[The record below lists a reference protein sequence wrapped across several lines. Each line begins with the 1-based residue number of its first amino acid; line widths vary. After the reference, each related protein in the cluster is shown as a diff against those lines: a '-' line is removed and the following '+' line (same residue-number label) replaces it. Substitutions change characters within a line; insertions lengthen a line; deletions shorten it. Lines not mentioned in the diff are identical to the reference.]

1 MVNTRSSQNKRVASA
16 SGNAKPVG
24 PKKAKIEP
32 KPRSGPKPTPKA
44 VRFSSVTDTK
54 MKTSKHQSRIDSP
67 RGRRDSQRSRR
78 SPSPRRDFSPFPF
91 VQSPYG
97 YGHGHGYLPFAMPSP
112 YYPNPFGFGGVGPHH
127 LGKAHHKRRYEEI
140 NDSSSASDDDEW
152 DGFVQSPVAMP
163 AKRTYRAKS
172 VSAAAPP
179 TKPRGRPPKLNH
191 TVTSGAL
198 NAVVHGS
205 LPTLASD
212 DDEWD
217 GFVQSPV
224 AMPAKRT
231 FRAKSVSAAAPP
243 PTKPRGR
250 PPKLNNTVT
259 SGTLQTPAKRTSR
272 SSSASSLANRIQT
285 PCMKPIGRGKFEQ
298 NPNCNCSTCVHTV
311 QTSVP
316 WMQSVPRF
324 GVIDNHQRPIPDLNP
339 IGASAKVP
347 PSATVV
353 SRQSSE
359 MMQAAKASPG
369 VSRKSD
375 EMMQA
380 QIKLNAQLMQRIDD
394 FEAEKKVWAEEI
406 KALQA
411 ASERSKKEA
420 TFFKAKFAE
429 SSSECNKLNDKLAKR
444 KPDTNADSSAN
455 KENEGDKPVLQKCN

>member
-163 AKRTYRAKS
+163 AKRTY
-172 VSAAAPP
+172 
-179 TKPRGRPPKLNH
+179 
-191 TVTSGAL
+191 
-198 NAVVHGS
+198 
-205 LPTLASD
+205 
-212 DDEWD
+212 
-217 GFVQSPV
+217 
-224 AMPAKRT
+224 
-231 FRAKSVSAAAPP
+231 RAKSVSAAAPP